1 MGDDERYDA
10 VVLGGGP
17 AGLAAAWYAARAG
30 RRVALIERAD
40 HVGGLAGSFEVAGV
54 RVDHGSHRLHERTE
68 PDLLADLQGLLG
80 DELQHRPRD
89 GRIRLCER
97 WVAFP
102 LQAGDLVTRGAA
114 GVRARVPPATSP
126 PARCGCGAAR
136 TPSPRV
142 PGPVSGRRS
151 PARSTSRTPASCSAS
166 TPPSSARSCSADAS
180 APARAAGSCAGCCHA
195 TRRPGSG
202 TRPAASVASPRRSPT
217 RPSRP
222 APCCAPAS
230 PPSPSGPIRT
240 GRPSSCPTAPRCG
253 PAGSCRRCRRA

>member
-68 PDLLADLQGLLG
+68 PELLADLQGLLG

-97 WVAFP
+97 WVGVP
-102 LQAGDLVTRGAA
+102 AA
-114 GVRARVPPATSP
+114 GGRPRDARCRRRSRPVPPATSP

-136 TPSPRV
+136 TPSRRE
-142 PGPVSGRRS
+142 PGPGSGRRS

-180 APARAAGSCAGCCHA
+180 APAPAAGSCAGCCRA

-202 TRPAASVASPRRSPT
+202 TRPAASVASRRRSPT

-253 PAGSCRRCRRA
+253 PDGSCRRCRRA